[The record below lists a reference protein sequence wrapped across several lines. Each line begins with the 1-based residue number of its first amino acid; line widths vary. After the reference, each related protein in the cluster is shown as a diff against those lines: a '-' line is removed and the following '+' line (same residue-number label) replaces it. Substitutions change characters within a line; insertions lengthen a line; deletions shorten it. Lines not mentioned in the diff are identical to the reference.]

1 MKRALTIDDS
11 FTVRNLVKMT
21 LEGLGF
27 KVDEAS
33 NGKEALSKTET
44 NKYDLVICDINMPV
58 MNGLDFL
65 KEFKKNNRTT
75 PVLMVTTETELAK
88 KQTAKQ
94 YGATGWIVKPFNPN
108 DLTKVVKRVVR
119 IWDG

>member
-1 MKRALTIDDS
+1 MKKALTVDDS

-27 KVDEAS
+27 QVDEAS
-33 NGKEALSKTET
+33 NGKEALSKAAA
-44 NKYDLVICDINMPV
+44 NKYDIIICDINMPV

-65 KEFKKNNRTT
+65 KEFKKNNRAT
-75 PVLMVTTETELAK
+75 PVLMVTTETESSK
-88 KQTAKQ
+88 KQIAKQ

-108 DLTKVVKRVVR
+108 DLIKVVKRVVR
-119 IWDG
+119 I

>member
-119 IWDG
+119 I